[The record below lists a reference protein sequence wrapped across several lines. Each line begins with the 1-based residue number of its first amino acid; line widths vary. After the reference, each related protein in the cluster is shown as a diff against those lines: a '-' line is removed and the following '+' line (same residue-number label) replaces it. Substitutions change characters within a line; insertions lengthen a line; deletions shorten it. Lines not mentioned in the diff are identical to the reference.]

1 MVDLTGASFTQPQ
14 ERAMDIREIYRLHQ
28 QYSQSPVT
36 IDMGA
41 AEDHAAPPA
50 LTYAAGAK
58 RRWDQHK
65 PALKVAVICCAFIAL
80 AAAAGL
86 GLGDLYAKKG
96 RTGPTTSAEP
106 EKVTHA
112 AQTQAPSAPASA
124 SVTESATAVTQG
136 TAAPVEGST
145 LAAPAAAPASAQAAS
160 PAPVAQPPQTAISAA
175 QVAPREH
182 VSAPEKA
189 ETAPPPPAARR
200 PERPVPAQTPPAR
213 TAQPAQPAA
222 AAPRAATPPAR
233 TTEANRP
240 SGEVK
245 MF

>member
-1 MVDLTGASFTQPQ
+1 
-14 ERAMDIREIYRLHQ
+14 MDIREIYRLHQ

-58 RRWDQHK
+58 RQWDRHK
-65 PALKVAVICCAFIAL
+65 PALKVAVICCAFIGL

-96 RTGPTTSAEP
+96 RTGPTASAEP

-112 AQTQAPSAPASA
+112 GQRQAPSAPASA
-124 SVTESATAVTQG
+124 PVTESAI
-136 TAAPVEGST
+136 AAAQATPAAVEGST
-145 LAAPAAAPASAQAAS
+145 PSAPAAAPASAPAQATS
-160 PAPVAQPPQTAISAA
+160 PAPIAQPPQAAVSTA

-182 VSAPEKA
+182 VSAPEKP
-189 ETAPPPPAARR
+189 ETAPVQPAARR
-200 PERPVPAQTPPAR
+200 PERAVPAQTPPAR
-213 TAQPAQPAA
+213 PAQPAQPAA

-240 SGEVK
+240 SGDVK